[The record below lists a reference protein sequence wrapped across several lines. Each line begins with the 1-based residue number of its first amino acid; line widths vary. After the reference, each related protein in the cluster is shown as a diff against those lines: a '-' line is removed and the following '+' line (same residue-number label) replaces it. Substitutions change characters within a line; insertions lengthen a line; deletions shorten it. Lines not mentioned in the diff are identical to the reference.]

1 MTCLMQ
7 RGWRWGG
14 GAEEKSG
21 ERAGGLRLDGGA
33 PLQRDPL
40 WEEGRVAKEIQPNEK
55 SKTERRVSFG
65 RKERETERNRN
76 KEKDM
81 RIEMKREHCG

>member
-21 ERAGGLRLDGGA
+21 ERAGGLRLDEEGV
-33 PLQRDPL
+33 PLQRDPHR
-40 WEEGRVAKEIQPNEK
+40 EEGRVAKERNIQPYEK
-55 SKTERRVSFG
+55 SKR
-65 RKERETERNRN
+65 ERE
-76 KEKDM
+76 
-81 RIEMKREHCG
+81 G